1 MSHVFGTL
9 PTPSTFQSEHLY
21 LAQVRVGNTEV
32 SDFGQPLLTSEW
44 RNKGK
49 RMERAEDR
57 GAGPLQTGELPTPPH
72 QVGALA
78 ISWISSTIGHVPCPC
93 VYKPETGS
101 SGEESFFKDT
111 SGVPTVH
118 WALFLGIRDTL
129 ANKTEQG
136 SFAQGIFILNGQ
148 TRNGCNNS

>member
-1 MSHVFGTL
+1 MSHVFATL
-9 PTPSTFQSEHLY
+9 PTPSTLQSEHLY

-49 RMERAEDR
+49 RMERAEDW

-101 SGEESFFKDT
+101 SGEQS
-111 SGVPTVH
+111 
-118 WALFLGIRDTL
+118 LFSRILREFLLCVRHYFLELGIHWQIRQ
-129 ANKTEQG
+129 NKVLSLREF
-136 SFAQGIFILNGQ
+136 S
-148 TRNGCNNS
+148 S